1 MAKAGGVEIRFLSLL
16 LDLRKKA
23 LHGSYSGDHLGG
35 HPVKHLKITEN
46 SSLLKVFLLYQKSG
60 TSGNRNFL
68 LQ

>member
-35 HPVKHLKITEN
+35 HPVKHL
-46 SSLLKVFLLYQKSG
+46 
-60 TSGNRNFL
+60 
-68 LQ
+68 